1 MDRHQSTKFLD
12 YLVMTL
18 YYDECDLM
26 LVEIDQLKL
35 YFKSM
40 QLKVG
45 FSFFWI
51 ANPIWYSW
59 VHYPKEIAMIFIPPR
74 RHRPQ

>member
-45 FSFFWI
+45 FFFLLDSEP
-51 ANPIWYSW
+51 NL
-59 VHYPKEIAMIFIPPR
+59 V
-74 RHRPQ
+74 